1 MPSATE
7 GNTRLPN
14 VFPEL
19 YLFINFPLQLHDL
32 VLQANVKLLVAFH
45 RPSLYLQFLQL
56 PLGHHAPVTALQ
68 VNNCL
73 QGPTV
78 VHSSQP
84 ASYMFLNNNRLVL
97 SKHLQFR
104 KNTTSAIRATPAQLN
119 RLHNERCKDGVNRD
133 TLVWKEKLLVK
144 CKRNESGIN
153 FLETEE

>member
-1 MPSATE
+1 MLLRDTDRCFTISVQLLSTFFFYQHSSAEKRFAVNAHSATE
-7 GNTRLPN
+7 ENTRLPD

-45 RPSLYLQFLQL
+45 RPSLYLQLLQL

-73 QGPTV
+73 QGPMV

-97 SKHLQFR
+97 SKHLQLR
-104 KNTTSAIRATPAQLN
+104 KNTTSAIRVTPAQLN
-119 RLHNERCKDGVNRD
+119 R
-133 TLVWKEKLLVK
+133 
-144 CKRNESGIN
+144 
-153 FLETEE
+153 